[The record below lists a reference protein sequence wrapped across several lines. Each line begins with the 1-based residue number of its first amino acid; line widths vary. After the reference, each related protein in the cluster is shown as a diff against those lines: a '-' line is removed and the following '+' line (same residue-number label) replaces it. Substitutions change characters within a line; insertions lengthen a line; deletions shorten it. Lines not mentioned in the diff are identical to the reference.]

1 MTADVAGPAPTV
13 VNTTM
18 LGHLQLSADKVRPS
32 TPDSIKPACPF
43 FVTSKVKPVWVA
55 QDLGRH
61 WFLVTGVRRIVTPTL
76 IRKTIATKVI
86 YPKDYL
92 LN

>member
-55 QDLGRH
+55 QDMGRH

-86 YPKDYL
+86 YLKDYL